1 MREILRVQNLNKSFG
16 GLKAIDSLSFEVRA
30 GSITSVIGP
39 NGAGKTTLFNIIS
52 SLIPPDSGEIY
63 LKDYRLDSLKAHQ
76 IPYLGIS
83 RTFQNLSVFN
93 NMTVIENIMV
103 GQHSKSNSGFL
114 SSCLNTGKKRKEEK
128 QLRERAM
135 YWLRFMNID
144 NICDKPIN
152 TISFEKQ
159 RLVEVTRALA
169 SEPEIMLLDE
179 PAAGL
184 NITETKNLIDNL
196 YKIRELGITILLVE
210 HDMDMVMEVS
220 DKVTVLNFGRKIAEG
235 TPEEVSNN
243 PEVIAV
249 YLGE

>member
-1 MREILRVQNLNKSFG
+1 MDKILQVKNLNKSFG
-16 GLKAIDSLSFEVRA
+16 GLKAIDNLSFEVKT
-30 GSITSVIGP
+30 GTITSVIGS

-52 SLIPPDSGEIY
+52 SLIPPDSGEIFLNNKRIDY
-63 LKDYRLDSLKAHQ
+63 LKPYQ

-93 NMTVIENIMV
+93 NMSVIENIMV
-103 GQHSKSNSGFL
+103 GQYSKSKAGFL
-114 SSCLNTGKKRKEEK
+114 SSCLNTAKKRKEEK
-128 QLRERAM
+128 EIRDRAM
-135 YWLRFMNID
+135 YWLSFMNLDDIYD
-144 NICDKPIN
+144 RPIN
-152 TISFEKQ
+152 SISFEKQ
-159 RLVEVTRALA
+159 RLVEITRALS
-169 SEPEIMLLDE
+169 SEPEIILLDE

-184 NITETKNLIDNL
+184 TINETENLIDSL

-220 DKVTVLNFGRKIAEG
+220 DKITVLNFGKKIAEG

-243 PEVIAV
+243 PDVISV